1 MLQHSLM
8 VLIPG
13 EYLERLV
20 CLLQMMDIF
29 STLRQD
35 LKDVKV
41 AILIS
46 FSFTA
51 RNITAWFF
59 WIRRRNNSLFKILIT
74 VSLRRIAW
82 QRKIITTLIII
93 SQNKFCHLSWIVTL
107 RESWSHFYLFYYAF
121 YLDSFSDE
129 IILIRWYKCL
139 ILTLDICNTN
149 KSGYFVITYNNVNS
163 HVLIMQL
170 V

>member
-46 FSFTA
+46 FGFTA
-51 RNITAWFF
+51 RNIPAWFF
-59 WIRRRNNSLFKILIT
+59 
-74 VSLRRIAW
+74 
-82 QRKIITTLIII
+82 
-93 SQNKFCHLSWIVTL
+93 
-107 RESWSHFYLFYYAF
+107 
-121 YLDSFSDE
+121 
-129 IILIRWYKCL
+129 
-139 ILTLDICNTN
+139 
-149 KSGYFVITYNNVNS
+149 
-163 HVLIMQL
+163 
-170 V
+170 

>member
-59 WIRRRNNSLFKILIT
+59 
-74 VSLRRIAW
+74 
-82 QRKIITTLIII
+82 
-93 SQNKFCHLSWIVTL
+93 
-107 RESWSHFYLFYYAF
+107 
-121 YLDSFSDE
+121 
-129 IILIRWYKCL
+129 
-139 ILTLDICNTN
+139 
-149 KSGYFVITYNNVNS
+149 
-163 HVLIMQL
+163 
-170 V
+170 